1 MKYVPSNYS
10 FLLQLILFMQKKN
23 ITNRRNQEILSSFSL
38 LLIDSLFKAYNTLL
52 LNKIQ
57 VFSGK
62 GINRISV
69 CHTSYPGFLISLVRY
84 TLFWGVM
91 GIRIKVLWQLWE
103 LNTLVF
109 VYNPVNGRSSEIQLQ
124 DSS

>member
-1 MKYVPSNYS
+1 M
-10 FLLQLILFMQKKN
+10 FLLKLLFLAVINFIYAKQN

-38 LLIDSLFKAYNTLL
+38 LLINSLFKAYNTLL
-52 LNKIQ
+52 LNMIK

-62 GINRISV
+62 GINRISI
-69 CHTSYPGFLISLVRY
+69 CHTSYPGFLISLVYY

-103 LNTLVF
+103 LNTLLF

>member
-1 MKYVPSNYS
+1 M
-10 FLLQLILFMQKKN
+10 FLLKLLFLAAINFIYTKQN

-38 LLIDSLFKAYNTLL
+38 LLINSLFKAYNTLL
-52 LNKIQ
+52 LNMIK

-62 GINRISV
+62 GINRISI
-69 CHTSYPGFLISLVRY
+69 CHTSYPGFLISLVYY

-103 LNTLVF
+103 LNTLLF

>member
-1 MKYVPSNYS
+1 M
-10 FLLQLILFMQKKN
+10 FLLKLLFLAAINFIYTKQN

-38 LLIDSLFKAYNTLL
+38 LLINSLFKAYNTLL
-52 LNKIQ
+52 LNMIK

-62 GINRISV
+62 GINRISI
-69 CHTSYPGFLISLVRY
+69 CHTSYPGFLISLVYY
-84 TLFWGVM
+84 TLFWCVM

-103 LNTLVF
+103 LNTLLF

>member
-1 MKYVPSNYS
+1 M
-10 FLLQLILFMQKKN
+10 FLLKLLFLAVINFIYAKQN

-38 LLIDSLFKAYNTLL
+38 LLINSLFKAYNTLL
-52 LNKIQ
+52 LNMIQ

-62 GINRISV
+62 GINRISI
-69 CHTSYPGFLISLVRY
+69 CHTSYPGFLISLVYY

-103 LNTLVF
+103 LNTLLF

>member
-1 MKYVPSNYS
+1 M
-10 FLLQLILFMQKKN
+10 FLLKLLFLAAINFIYAKQN

-38 LLIDSLFKAYNTLL
+38 LLINSLFKAYNTLL
-52 LNKIQ
+52 LNMIQ

-62 GINRISV
+62 GINRISI
-69 CHTSYPGFLISLVRY
+69 CHTSYPGFLISLVYY

-103 LNTLVF
+103 LNTLLF